1 MCHHMSQK
9 TKLASTVGG
18 VLVDCQGGVV
28 WKKRT
33 KFCDHVLQ
41 PPKMSLPTSSLLPA
55 EMQQMDGDGAGVDN
69 PEKRRKG
76 MVLLCGLCVDGCL
89 ARSIV
94 FVAFTPETV
103 FSNPTLVVC
112 LPCFHILCLPF
123 HKISPLVCLVGIRA
137 YFRRGVPPVQ

>member
-9 TKLASTVGG
+9 TKLAST

-55 EMQQMDGDGAGVDN
+55 EMQQMDGDTAGVEK

-103 FSNPTLVVC
+103 FSNRLWLFACPASIYFVFHSITYHLWC
-112 LPCFHILCLPF
+112 AQLASGHIL
-123 HKISPLVCLVGIRA
+123 GER
-137 YFRRGVPPVQ
+137 VPSVQ